1 MGIETVAIASL
12 AASVIGAGV
21 GAAGA
26 IQSAQ
31 TQSAAANYQ
40 AQVARNNAIT
50 QEQNASYERQ
60 KTAVEAQN
68 QDLKNRANLG
78 GILASQG
85 ADGFDLGSKSLVDT
99 RSSAAEL
106 GRLDTL
112 TTANNGERKAQAYDQ
127 AAVNAEASAG
137 MYDMTASNSKSA
149 GALSAFST
157 LLTGA
162 TGFGDRWSSF
172 KKAGAF

>member
-1 MGIETVAIASL
+1 MGIETIAIASL
-12 AASVIGAGV
+12 AASVIGTGV
-21 GAAGA
+21 GAVGA
-26 IQSAQ
+26 MQSAQ
-31 TQSAAANYQ
+31 AQSAAASYQ

-50 QEQNASYERQ
+50 QQQNAAYERQ

-68 QDLKNRANLG
+68 RDQKNKAQFG
-78 GILASQG
+78 MIDAAQG
-85 ADGFDLGSKSLVDT
+85 ANGFDLGSKSLVDT
-99 RSSAAEL
+99 RASAAEL

-112 TTANNGERKAQAYDQ
+112 TTSNNGERRAQAYDQ

-137 MYDMTASNSKSA
+137 MYDMTASNAKSA
-149 GALSAFST
+149 GALNAFST